1 MNSMRIE
8 YKSNWNL
15 ILNFLKSFSKLFF
28 VSMMVKLFLLEIL
41 EVSNWRKKSKL
52 ESPSSLENKKLLKM
66 TLNRRI

>member
-28 VSMMVKLFLLEIL
+28 VSMIVKLFLLEIL

-52 ESPSSLENKKLLKM
+52 ESPSIVGKQKIVKNDVKS
-66 TLNRRI
+66 